1 MFNKLFFIVTV
12 VISFVACNSKPHSTP
27 LEKTNHLVY
36 QLDSS
41 DINNWNADSYGMKQ
55 YVMAFLKTGPNR
67 DQDSTTAAQIQNAH
81 LENIGRMAENGD
93 LLLAGPF
100 LDNSD
105 IKGIYIFNVSSLEEA
120 KKLTESDPAIK
131 TGRLVMELKPW
142 YGSAALMAINDIHSV
157 IPQKAITE

>member
-12 VISFVACNSKPHSTP
+12 VISFVACTSQPHSTTT
-27 LEKTNHLVY
+27 KNTKSSVY
-36 QLDSS
+36 QLDNT
-41 DINNWNADSYGMKQ
+41 DISNWKADNYGMKQ

-67 DQDSTTAAQIQNAH
+67 DQDSATAAQIQNAH

-120 KKLTESDPAIK
+120 KKLTDSDPAIK
-131 TGRLVMELKPW
+131 AGRLVMELKPW
-142 YGSAALMAINDIHSV
+142 YGSAALLAVNDIHSV
-157 IPQKAITE
+157 LPQKAITE

>member
-1 MFNKLFFIVTV
+1 MFNKLLFIVTV
-12 VISFVACNSKPHSTP
+12 AISFTACNSKPHSTP
-27 LEKTNHLVY
+27 LEKINHLVY

-41 DINNWNADSYGMKQ
+41 DINNWSADSYGMKQ

-67 DQDSTTAAQIQNAH
+67 DQDSATAAQIQNAH

-131 TGRLVMELKPW
+131 AGRLVMELKPW
-142 YGSAALMAINDIHSV
+142 YSSAALMAINDIHSV